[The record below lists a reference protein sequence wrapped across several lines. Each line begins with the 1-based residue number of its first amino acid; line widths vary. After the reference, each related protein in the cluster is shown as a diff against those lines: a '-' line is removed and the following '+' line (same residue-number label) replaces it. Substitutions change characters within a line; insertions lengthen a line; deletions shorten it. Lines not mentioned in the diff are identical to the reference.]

1 MSDLLEQ
8 HVRIRL
14 AHDILSSVNVVQGDT
29 GRELYF
35 VIDDYDI
42 PSDSE
47 FRIYIRKPS
56 GKEIYNYCYY
66 ANGEIV
72 VQLTTQMVAE
82 IGQNVGQIQ
91 IISSNHTQIT
101 SFNFKLIVEEN
112 MIVGSDIVSKDEFGI
127 LDELINNARITIAD
141 MLELSSTVQS
151 QEEER
156 VQAETVRESAEALRV
171 QAESTRVSEFD
182 DIKEEFAN
190 LKKESETA
198 TSNAQTATEN
208 ANTATSN
215 ANSAASA
222 ANDAADRA
230 NEISDHIEET
240 ISGVIK
246 DDEIS
251 TNITFSSQK
260 ISSGFIAIDDS
271 IYTALSNNGNLDTYI
286 NNGNYYA
293 DSSIVASLTN
303 IPSGLNTSFKL
314 IVDKINNSTFIQI
327 IIDSSSNLWFR
338 TYNGSSFGNWIQ
350 NITSIQSG
358 ILSDLSTNNKDSII
372 GAINELSGNTG
383 NIAHL
388 PTNNKDN
395 VVSSITELYNRIQ
408 FSSSEPTN
416 QQNNDIWIQIL

>member
-1 MSDLLEQ
+1 MGNLLEQ
-8 HVRIRL
+8 HIRIRL
-14 AHDILSSVNVVQGDT
+14 AHDILASANVIQGDT

-35 VIDDYDI
+35 VIDDYEVPDNA
-42 PSDSE
+42 E
-47 FRIYIRKPS
+47 YRIYLKKPS

-91 IISSNHTQIT
+91 IVSSNHTLLT
-101 SFNFKLIVEEN
+101 SFNFVLNVEEN
-112 MIVGSDIVSKDEFGI
+112 MIEGSEISSKDEFGI

-141 MLELSSTVQS
+141 MQELSNTVQS

-156 VQAETVRESAEALRV
+156 VQAESDRESAESLRV
-171 QAESTRVSEFD
+171 QAESDRVSEFN

-190 LKKESETA
+190 LKTESETA

-208 ANTATSN
+208 ANTATNN

-222 ANDAADRA
+222 ANEAADRA

-271 IYTALSNNGNLDTYI
+271 IYTALSNSDLNTYLTS
-286 NNGNYYA
+286 GNYHA
-293 DSSIVASLTN
+293 DASIIGSLSN
-303 IPSGLNTSFKL
+303 IPSELNTGFKL
-314 IVDKINNSTFIQI
+314 IIDQIDDSNIIQI
-327 IIDSSSNLWFR
+327 IVDTLSNIWFR
-338 TYNGSSFGNWIQ
+338 TYNGSSFGNWVQ
-350 NITSIQSG
+350 NITSAQSG
-358 ILSDLSTNNKDSII
+358 VLSDLLTNNKNSIVE
-372 GAINELSGNTG
+372 AINEVSNNIGNTVQ
-383 NIAHL
+383 L

-395 VVSSITELYNRIQ
+395 IVSSITELYNRIQ

>member
-156 VQAETVRESAEALRV
+156 VQAETARESAEALRV

-190 LKKESETA
+190 LKTESETA

-260 ISSGFIAIDDS
+260 ISSGFIAIDNS
-271 IYTALSNNGNLDTYI
+271 IYTVLTNNSNLNTYI
-286 NNGNYYA
+286 TNGNYYA
-293 DSSIVASLTN
+293 DSSITGSLQN
-303 IPSGLNTSFKL
+303 VPSGLNTSFKL
-314 IVDKINNSTFIQI
+314 IVDKINDSDILQI
-327 IIDSSSNLWFR
+327 VIDSSSNLWFR

-372 GAINELSGNTG
+372 GAINELSGNIG

-408 FSSSEPTN
+408 FSSSEPIN

>member
-1 MSDLLEQ
+1 MGNLLEQ
-8 HVRIRL
+8 HIRIRL
-14 AHDILSSVNVVQGDT
+14 AHDILASANVIQGDT

-35 VIDDYDI
+35 VIDDYEVPDNA
-42 PSDSE
+42 E
-47 FRIYIRKPS
+47 YRIYLKKPS

-91 IISSNHTQIT
+91 IVSSNHTLLT
-101 SFNFKLIVEEN
+101 SFNFVLNVEEN
-112 MIVGSDIVSKDEFGI
+112 MIEGSEISSKDEFGI

-141 MLELSSTVQS
+141 MQELSNTVQS

-156 VQAETVRESAEALRV
+156 VQAESDRESAESLRV
-171 QAESTRVSEFD
+171 QAESDRVSEFN
-182 DIKEEFAN
+182 DIKEEFTN
-190 LKKESETA
+190 LKTESETA

-208 ANTATSN
+208 ANTATNN
-215 ANSAASA
+215 ANSAANA
-222 ANDAADRA
+222 ANEAADRA

-271 IYTALSNNGNLDTYI
+271 IYTALSNSDLNTYLTS
-286 NNGNYYA
+286 GNYHA
-293 DSSIVASLTN
+293 DASIIGSLSN
-303 IPSGLNTSFKL
+303 IPSELNTGFKL
-314 IVDKINNSTFIQI
+314 IIDQINDSNIIQI
-327 IIDSSSNLWFR
+327 IVDTLSNIWFR
-338 TYNGSSFGNWIQ
+338 TYNGSSFGNWVQ
-350 NITSIQSG
+350 NITSAQSG
-358 ILSDLSTNNKDSII
+358 VLSDLLTNNKNSIVE
-372 GAINELSGNTG
+372 AINEVSNNIGNTVQ
-383 NIAHL
+383 L

-395 VVSSITELYNRIQ
+395 IVSSITELYNRIQ

>member
-91 IISSNHTQIT
+91 IVSSNHTLLT
-101 SFNFKLIVEEN
+101 SFNFVLNVEEN
-112 MIVGSDIVSKDEFGI
+112 MIEGSEISSKDEFGI

-141 MLELSSTVQS
+141 MQELSNTVQS

-156 VQAETVRESAEALRV
+156 VQAESDRESAESLRV
-171 QAESTRVSEFD
+171 QAESDRVSEFN

-190 LKKESETA
+190 LKTESETA

-208 ANTATSN
+208 ANTATNN

-222 ANDAADRA
+222 ANEAADRA

-271 IYTALSNNGNLDTYI
+271 IYTALSNSDLNTYLTS
-286 NNGNYYA
+286 GNYHA
-293 DSSIVASLTN
+293 DASIIGSLSN
-303 IPSGLNTSFKL
+303 IPSELNTGFKL
-314 IVDKINNSTFIQI
+314 IIDQIDDSNIIQI
-327 IIDSSSNLWFR
+327 IVDTLSNIWFR
-338 TYNGSSFGNWIQ
+338 TYNGSSFGNWVQ
-350 NITSIQSG
+350 NITSVQSG
-358 ILSDLSTNNKDSII
+358 VLSALLTNNKNSIVE
-372 GAINELSGNTG
+372 AINEVSNNIGNTVQ
-383 NIAHL
+383 L

-395 VVSSITELYNRIQ
+395 IVSSITELYNRIQ

>member
-156 VQAETVRESAEALRV
+156 VQAETARESAEALRV

-190 LKKESETA
+190 LKTESETA

-303 IPSGLNTSFKL
+303 IPNGLNTSFKL

-372 GAINELSGNTG
+372 GAINELSGNIG

-408 FSSSEPTN
+408 FSSSEPIN

>member
-1 MSDLLEQ
+1 MGNLLEQ
-8 HVRIRL
+8 HIRIRL
-14 AHDILSSVNVVQGDT
+14 AHDILASANVIQGDT

-35 VIDDYDI
+35 VIDDYEVPDNA
-42 PSDSE
+42 E
-47 FRIYIRKPS
+47 YRIYLKKPS

-91 IISSNHTQIT
+91 IVSSNHTLLT
-101 SFNFKLIVEEN
+101 SFNFVLNVEEN
-112 MIVGSDIVSKDEFGI
+112 MIEGSEISSKDEFGI

-141 MLELSSTVQS
+141 MQELSNTVQS

-156 VQAETVRESAEALRV
+156 VQAESDRESAESLRV
-171 QAESTRVSEFD
+171 QAESDRVSEFN
-182 DIKEEFAN
+182 DIKEEFTN
-190 LKKESETA
+190 LKTESETA

-208 ANTATSN
+208 ANTATNN
-215 ANSAASA
+215 ANSAANA
-222 ANDAADRA
+222 ANEAADRA

-271 IYTALSNNGNLDTYI
+271 IYTALSNSDLNTYLTS
-286 NNGNYYA
+286 GNYYA

-408 FSSSEPTN
+408 FSSSEPIN

>member
-1 MSDLLEQ
+1 MGNLLEQ
-8 HVRIRL
+8 HIRIRL
-14 AHDILSSVNVVQGDT
+14 AHDILASANVIQGDT

-35 VIDDYDI
+35 VIDDYEVPDNA
-42 PSDSE
+42 E
-47 FRIYIRKPS
+47 YRIYLKKPS

-91 IISSNHTQIT
+91 IVSSNHTLLT
-101 SFNFKLIVEEN
+101 SFNFVLNVEEN
-112 MIVGSDIVSKDEFGI
+112 MIEGSEISSKDEFGI

-141 MLELSSTVQS
+141 MQELSNTVQS

-156 VQAETVRESAEALRV
+156 VQAESDRESAESLRV
-171 QAESTRVSEFD
+171 QAESDRVSEFN

-190 LKKESETA
+190 LKTESETA

-208 ANTATSN
+208 ANTATNN

-222 ANDAADRA
+222 ANEAADRA

-271 IYTALSNNGNLDTYI
+271 IYTALSNSDLNTYLTS
-286 NNGNYYA
+286 GNYHA
-293 DSSIVASLTN
+293 DASIIGSLSN
-303 IPSGLNTSFKL
+303 IPSELNTGFKL
-314 IVDKINNSTFIQI
+314 IIDQIDDSNIIQI
-327 IIDSSSNLWFR
+327 IVDTLSNIWFR
-338 TYNGSSFGNWIQ
+338 TYNGSFFGNWVQ
-350 NITSIQSG
+350 NITSVQSG
-358 ILSDLSTNNKDSII
+358 VLSDLLTNNKNSIVE
-372 GAINELSGNTG
+372 AINEVSNNIGNTVQ
-383 NIAHL
+383 L

-395 VVSSITELYNRIQ
+395 IVSSITELYNRIQ

>member
-1 MSDLLEQ
+1 MGNLLEQ
-8 HVRIRL
+8 HIRIRL
-14 AHDILSSVNVVQGDT
+14 AHDILASANVIQGDT

-35 VIDDYDI
+35 VIDDYEVPDNA
-42 PSDSE
+42 E
-47 FRIYIRKPS
+47 YRIYLKKPS

-91 IISSNHTQIT
+91 ILSSNHTLLT
-101 SFNFKLIVEEN
+101 SFNFVLNVEEN
-112 MIVGSDIVSKDEFGI
+112 MIEGSEISSKDEFGI

-141 MLELSSTVQS
+141 MQELSNTVQS

-156 VQAETVRESAEALRV
+156 VQAESDRESAESLRV
-171 QAESTRVSEFD
+171 QAESDRVSEFN
-182 DIKEEFAN
+182 DIKEEFTN
-190 LKKESETA
+190 LKTESETA

-208 ANTATSN
+208 ANTATNN
-215 ANSAASA
+215 ANSAANA
-222 ANDAADRA
+222 ANEAADRA

-271 IYTALSNNGNLDTYI
+271 IYTALSNSDLNTYLTS
-286 NNGNYYA
+286 GNYHA
-293 DSSIVASLTN
+293 DASIIGSLSN
-303 IPSGLNTSFKL
+303 IPSELNTGFKL
-314 IVDKINNSTFIQI
+314 IIDQIDDSNIIQI
-327 IIDSSSNLWFR
+327 IVDTLSNIWFR
-338 TYNGSSFGNWIQ
+338 TYNGSSFGNWVQ
-350 NITSIQSG
+350 NITSAQSG
-358 ILSDLSTNNKDSII
+358 VLSDLLTNNKNSIVE
-372 GAINELSGNTG
+372 AINEVSNNIGNTVQ
-383 NIAHL
+383 L

-395 VVSSITELYNRIQ
+395 IVSSITELYNRIQ

>member
-1 MSDLLEQ
+1 MGNLLEQ
-8 HVRIRL
+8 HIRIRL
-14 AHDILSSVNVVQGDT
+14 AHDILASANVIQGDT

-35 VIDDYDI
+35 VIDDYEVPDNA
-42 PSDSE
+42 E
-47 FRIYIRKPS
+47 YRIYLKKPS

-91 IISSNHTQIT
+91 IVSSNHTLLT
-101 SFNFKLIVEEN
+101 SFNFVLNVEEN
-112 MIVGSDIVSKDEFGI
+112 MIEGSEISSKDEFGI

-141 MLELSSTVQS
+141 MQELSNTVQS

-156 VQAETVRESAEALRV
+156 VQAESDRESAESLRV
-171 QAESTRVSEFD
+171 QAESDRVSEFN
-182 DIKEEFAN
+182 DIKEEFTN
-190 LKKESETA
+190 LKTESETA

-208 ANTATSN
+208 ANTATNN
-215 ANSAASA
+215 ANSAANA
-222 ANDAADRA
+222 ANEAADRA

-271 IYTALSNNGNLDTYI
+271 IYTALSNSDLNTYLTS
-286 NNGNYYA
+286 GNYHA
-293 DSSIVASLTN
+293 DASIIGSLSN
-303 IPSGLNTSFKL
+303 IPSELNTGFKL
-314 IVDKINNSTFIQI
+314 IIDQIDDSNIIQI
-327 IIDSSSNLWFR
+327 IVDTLSNIWFR
-338 TYNGSSFGNWIQ
+338 TYNGSSFGNWVQ
-350 NITSIQSG
+350 NITSAQSG
-358 ILSDLSTNNKDSII
+358 VLSDLLTNNKNSIVE
-372 GAINELSGNTG
+372 AINEVSNNIGNTVQ
-383 NIAHL
+383 L

-395 VVSSITELYNRIQ
+395 IVSSITELYNRIQ

>member
-1 MSDLLEQ
+1 MGNLLEQ
-8 HVRIRL
+8 HIRIRL
-14 AHDILSSVNVVQGDT
+14 AHDILASANVIQGDT

-35 VIDDYDI
+35 VIDDYEVPDNA
-42 PSDSE
+42 E
-47 FRIYIRKPS
+47 YRIYLKKPS

-91 IISSNHTQIT
+91 IVSSNHTLLT
-101 SFNFKLIVEEN
+101 SFNFVLNVEEN
-112 MIVGSDIVSKDEFGI
+112 MIEGSEISSKDEFGI

-141 MLELSSTVQS
+141 MQELSNTVQS

-156 VQAETVRESAEALRV
+156 VQAESDRESAESLRV
-171 QAESTRVSEFD
+171 QAESDRVSEFN

-190 LKKESETA
+190 LKTESETA

-208 ANTATSN
+208 ANTATNN

-222 ANDAADRA
+222 ANEAADRA
-230 NEISDHIEET
+230 NEISDHIEDT

-271 IYTALSNNGNLDTYI
+271 IYTALSNSDLNTYLTS
-286 NNGNYYA
+286 GNYHA
-293 DSSIVASLTN
+293 DASIIGSLSN
-303 IPSGLNTSFKL
+303 IPSELNTGFKL
-314 IVDKINNSTFIQI
+314 IIDQIDDSNIIQI
-327 IIDSSSNLWFR
+327 IVDTLSNIWFR
-338 TYNGSSFGNWIQ
+338 TYNGSSFGNWVQ
-350 NITSIQSG
+350 NITSAQSG
-358 ILSDLSTNNKDSII
+358 VLSDLLTNNKNSIVE
-372 GAINELSGNTG
+372 AINEVSNNIGNTVQ
-383 NIAHL
+383 L

-395 VVSSITELYNRIQ
+395 IVSSITELYNRIQ

>member
-156 VQAETVRESAEALRV
+156 VQAETARESAEALRV

-190 LKKESETA
+190 LKTESETA

-246 DDEIS
+246 DDELS

-271 IYTALSNNGNLDTYI
+271 IYTALSNSDLNTYLTS
-286 NNGNYYA
+286 GNYHA
-293 DSSIVASLTN
+293 DASIIGSLSN
-303 IPSGLNTSFKL
+303 IPSELNTGFKL
-314 IVDKINNSTFIQI
+314 IIDQIDDSNIIQI
-327 IIDSSSNLWFR
+327 IVDTLSNIWFR
-338 TYNGSSFGNWIQ
+338 TYNGSSFGNWVQ
-350 NITSIQSG
+350 NITSVQSG
-358 ILSDLSTNNKDSII
+358 VLSDLLTNNKNSIVE
-372 GAINELSGNTG
+372 AINEVSNNIGNTVQ
-383 NIAHL
+383 L

-395 VVSSITELYNRIQ
+395 IVSSITELYNRIQ

-416 QQNNDIWIQIL
+416 QQNNDIWIRIL

>member
-91 IISSNHTQIT
+91 IIHSNHTQIT

-112 MIVGSDIVSKDEFGI
+112 MIIGSDIVSKDEFGI

-141 MLELSSTVQS
+141 MQELSNTVQS

-156 VQAETVRESAEALRV
+156 VQAEADRESAESLRV
-171 QAESTRVSEFD
+171 QAESNRVSEFN

-190 LKKESETA
+190 LKTESETA

-215 ANSAASA
+215 ANSAAST
-222 ANDAADRA
+222 ANEAADRA

-372 GAINELSGNTG
+372 GAINELSGNIG

-408 FSSSEPTN
+408 FSSSEPIN

>member
-1 MSDLLEQ
+1 MGNLLEQ

-14 AHDILSSVNVVQGDT
+14 AHEILASVNVIQGDT

-35 VIDDYDI
+35 VIDDYEV
-42 PSDSE
+42 PSDAE
-47 FRIYIRKPS
+47 YRIYLRKPS

-72 VQLTTQMVAE
+72 VQLTTQMIAE
-82 IGQNVGQIQ
+82 VGQNVGQIQ
-91 IISSNHTQIT
+91 IVSSNHTLLT
-101 SFNFKLIVEEN
+101 SFNFVLNVEEN
-112 MIVGSDIVSKDEFGI
+112 MIEGSEISSKDEFGI

-141 MLELSSTVQS
+141 MQELSNTVQT

-156 VQAETVRESAEALRV
+156 VQAEINRESAESLRV
-171 QAESTRVSEFD
+171 QAESDRVSEFN

-190 LKKESETA
+190 LKTESETA
-198 TSNAQTATEN
+198 TSNAQTAT
-208 ANTATSN
+208 SN
-215 ANSAASA
+215 ANSAADA
-222 ANDAADRA
+222 ANEAADRA

-271 IYTALSNNGNLDTYI
+271 IYTALLNNDLNTYLTS
-286 NNGNYYA
+286 GNYHA
-293 DSSIVASLTN
+293 DTSIIGSLSN
-303 IPSGLNTSFKL
+303 IPSELNTEFKL
-314 IVDKINNSTFIQI
+314 IIDQIDDSHIIQI
-327 IIDSSSNLWFR
+327 IIDTLSNIWFR
-338 TYNGSSFGNWIQ
+338 TYNGSSFSDWVQ

-358 ILSDLSTNNKDSII
+358 ILSDLLTNNKNSIV
-372 GAINELSGNTG
+372 GAINEVSGNIG
-383 NIAHL
+383 NIVQL

-395 VVSSITELYNRIQ
+395 IVSSITELYNRIQ
-408 FSSSEPTN
+408 FSSEEPTN

>member
-156 VQAETVRESAEALRV
+156 VQAETARESAEALRV
-171 QAESTRVSEFD
+171 QAESTRVSEFN

-190 LKKESETA
+190 LKTESETA
-198 TSNAQTATEN
+198 TNNAQTATEN

-271 IYTALSNNGNLDTYI
+271 IYTALSNYDLNTYLTS
-286 NNGNYYA
+286 GNYYA
-293 DSSIVASLTN
+293 DASIIGSLSN
-303 IPSGLNTSFKL
+303 VPSELNTGFKL
-314 IVDKINNSTFIQI
+314 IIDQIDDNNIIQI
-327 IIDSSSNLWFR
+327 IIDTLSNIWFR
-338 TYNGSSFGNWIQ
+338 TYNGSSFGNWVQ
-350 NITSIQSG
+350 NITSVQSG

-372 GAINELSGNTG
+372 GAINELSGNIG

-395 VVSSITELYNRIQ
+395 IVSSITELYNRIQ
-408 FSSSEPTN
+408 FSSSEPIN

>member
-1 MSDLLEQ
+1 MGNLLEQ
-8 HVRIRL
+8 HIRIRL
-14 AHDILSSVNVVQGDT
+14 AHDILASANVIQGDT

-35 VIDDYDI
+35 VIDDYEVPDNA
-42 PSDSE
+42 E
-47 FRIYIRKPS
+47 YRIYLKKPS

-91 IISSNHTQIT
+91 IVSSNHTLLT
-101 SFNFKLIVEEN
+101 SFNFVLNVEEN
-112 MIVGSDIVSKDEFGI
+112 MIEGSEISSKDEFGI

-141 MLELSSTVQS
+141 MQELSNTVQS

-156 VQAETVRESAEALRV
+156 VQAESDRESAESLRV
-171 QAESTRVSEFD
+171 QAESDRVSEFN
-182 DIKEEFAN
+182 DIKEEFTN
-190 LKKESETA
+190 LKTESETA

-208 ANTATSN
+208 ANTATNN
-215 ANSAASA
+215 ANSAANA
-222 ANDAADRA
+222 ANEAADRA

-271 IYTALSNNGNLDTYI
+271 IYTALSNSDLNTYLTS
-286 NNGNYYA
+286 GNYHA
-293 DSSIVASLTN
+293 DASIIGSLSN
-303 IPSGLNTSFKL
+303 IPSELNTGFKL
-314 IVDKINNSTFIQI
+314 IIDQIDDSNIIQI
-327 IIDSSSNLWFR
+327 IVDILSNIWFR
-338 TYNGSSFGNWIQ
+338 TYNGSSFGNWVQ
-350 NITSIQSG
+350 NITSAQSG
-358 ILSDLSTNNKDSII
+358 VLSDLLTNNKNSIVE
-372 GAINELSGNTG
+372 AINEVSNNIGNTVQ
-383 NIAHL
+383 L

-395 VVSSITELYNRIQ
+395 IVSSITELYNRIQ

>member
-1 MSDLLEQ
+1 MGNLLEQ
-8 HVRIRL
+8 HIRIRL
-14 AHDILSSVNVVQGDT
+14 AHDILASANVIQGDT

-35 VIDDYDI
+35 VIDDYEVPDNA
-42 PSDSE
+42 E
-47 FRIYIRKPS
+47 YRIYLKKPS

-91 IISSNHTQIT
+91 IVSSNHTLLT
-101 SFNFKLIVEEN
+101 SFNFVLNVEEN
-112 MIVGSDIVSKDEFGI
+112 MIEGSEISSKDEFGI

-141 MLELSSTVQS
+141 MQELSNTVQS

-156 VQAETVRESAEALRV
+156 VQAESDRESAESLRV
-171 QAESTRVSEFD
+171 QAESDRVSEFN
-182 DIKEEFAN
+182 DIKEEFTN
-190 LKKESETA
+190 LKTESETA

-208 ANTATSN
+208 ANAATNN
-215 ANSAASA
+215 ANLA
-222 ANDAADRA
+222 ANAANEAADRA

-271 IYTALSNNGNLDTYI
+271 IYTALSNSDLNTYLTS
-286 NNGNYYA
+286 GNYHA
-293 DSSIVASLTN
+293 DASIIGSLSN
-303 IPSGLNTSFKL
+303 IPSELNTGFKL
-314 IVDKINNSTFIQI
+314 IIDQIDDSNIIQI
-327 IIDSSSNLWFR
+327 IVDTLSNIWFR
-338 TYNGSSFGNWIQ
+338 TYNGSSFGNWVQ
-350 NITSIQSG
+350 NITSAQSG
-358 ILSDLSTNNKDSII
+358 VLSDLLTNNKNSIVE
-372 GAINELSGNTG
+372 AINEVSNNIGNTVQ
-383 NIAHL
+383 L

-395 VVSSITELYNRIQ
+395 IVSSITELYNRIQ

>member
-1 MSDLLEQ
+1 MGNLLEQ
-8 HVRIRL
+8 HIRIRL
-14 AHDILSSVNVVQGDT
+14 AHDILASANVIQGDT

-35 VIDDYDI
+35 VIDDYEVPDNA
-42 PSDSE
+42 E
-47 FRIYIRKPS
+47 YRIYLKKPS

-91 IISSNHTQIT
+91 IVSSNHTLLT
-101 SFNFKLIVEEN
+101 SFNFVLNVEEN
-112 MIVGSDIVSKDEFGI
+112 MIEGSEISSKDEFGI

-141 MLELSSTVQS
+141 MQELSNTVQS

-156 VQAETVRESAEALRV
+156 VQAESDRESAESLRV
-171 QAESTRVSEFD
+171 QAESDRVSEFN
-182 DIKEEFAN
+182 DIKEEFTN
-190 LKKESETA
+190 LKTESETA

-208 ANTATSN
+208 ANTATNN
-215 ANSAASA
+215 ANSAANA
-222 ANDAADRA
+222 ANEAADRA

-271 IYTALSNNGNLDTYI
+271 IYTALSNSDLYSYLTSV
-286 NNGNYYA
+286 NYHA
-293 DSSIVASLTN
+293 DASIIGSLSN
-303 IPSGLNTSFKL
+303 IPSELNTGFKL
-314 IVDKINNSTFIQI
+314 IIDQINDSNIIQI
-327 IIDSSSNLWFR
+327 IVDTLSNIWFR
-338 TYNGSSFGNWIQ
+338 TYNGSSFGNWVQ
-350 NITSIQSG
+350 NITSAQSG
-358 ILSDLSTNNKDSII
+358 VLSDLLTNNKNSIVE
-372 GAINELSGNTG
+372 AINEVSNNIGNTVQ
-383 NIAHL
+383 L

-395 VVSSITELYNRIQ
+395 IVSSITELYNRIQ

>member
-156 VQAETVRESAEALRV
+156 VQAETARESAEALRV

-190 LKKESETA
+190 LKTESETA

-293 DSSIVASLTN
+293 DSSIVASLIN

-372 GAINELSGNTG
+372 GAINELSGNVG

-408 FSSSEPTN
+408 FSSEEPTN